1 MSKIHKKRNIMYGK
15 KWKKIRQTIA
25 KNLICI
31 YNTNCKKFTAVL
43 LRIGGTK
50 E

>member
-1 MSKIHKKRNIMYGK
+1 MSKIHRKSNIMYGK
-15 KWKKIRQTIA
+15 NWKKYPKTIA
-25 KNLICI
+25 KNHLCI
-31 YNTNCKKFTAVL
+31 YNTNCKKFTVVL